1 VEKEV
6 SHQTEA
12 EIQSLVA
19 AAAAAEGAPGTNWI
33 AERQIL
39 EEGGEQILPAAA
51 AAAAARSGEM
61 ALVACHRHLQI
72 LLHWVGKWEA
82 VPPKT

>member
-12 EIQSLVA
+12 EIQSLVAA

-39 EEGGEQILPAAA
+39 EEGGEQILP